1 MATILMIAIPLIRR
15 CAPKTADGLAKRL
28 FWGIPI
34 RMMFEFYFI
43 LALTSWNNMNNPES
57 DVSKVTAM
65 FVLAVLFAF
74 TLYIYYIFALAFNVK
89 GENERHVNKDVQKML
104 QFIQRPLRLRRYK
117 PIKFIYPVYYL
128 TRRMVLAMICVY
140 LSDTYAT

>member
-1 MATILMIAIPLIRR
+1 
-15 CAPKTADGLAKRL
+15 
-28 FWGIPI
+28 
-34 RMMFEFYFI
+34 MFEFYFI